1 MIGFS
6 QPLTDKLEFSADA
19 TIANLSR
26 TITPDGLLDPSLAAL
41 AAGNEYYATAQLI
54 STNIFKDGDMYIA
67 AFHFAQQES
76 SNQYVLDFNTRYPIF
91 SNLRVAPRVRL
102 GYNVESGIDLTQYTV
117 MPSFL
122 VDYDWDS
129 HLTFEAEIGTQ
140 WTYGV
145 EPGIKTRDTELFA
158 TIGFRYTFDVDGA
171 KLANHSNPLTPAAAA
186 ICRYTVRPDGSCTTP
201 SSVRPQ

>member
-1 MIGFS
+1 V
-6 QPLTDKLEFSADA
+6 
-19 TIANLSR
+19 
-26 TITPDGLLDPSLAAL
+26 
-41 AAGNEYYATAQLI
+41 QLI
-54 STNIFKDGDMYIA
+54 STNIFKDGDMYIG
-67 AFHFAQQES
+67 AFHFAQQGS
-76 SNQYVLDFNTRYPIF
+76 SNQYVLDFNTRYPII
-91 SNLRVAPRVRL
+91 SSLRVAPRLRL
-102 GYNVESGIDLTQYTV
+102 GYNVESGMDLTQYTV

-145 EPGIKTRDTELFA
+145 QPGIKTSDAELFA

-171 KLANHSNPLTPAAAA
+171 KLANHSNPQTPAAAA

-201 SSVRPQ
+201 SSVRQ